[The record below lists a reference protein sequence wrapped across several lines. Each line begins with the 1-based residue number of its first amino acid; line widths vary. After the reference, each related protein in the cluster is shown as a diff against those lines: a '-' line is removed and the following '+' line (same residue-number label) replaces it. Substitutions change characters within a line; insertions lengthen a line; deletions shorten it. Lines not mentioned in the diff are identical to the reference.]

1 MRVFVVGASGVIGS
15 RLVPQLIELG
25 HEVIG
30 SARSPEKAG
39 RLRRLEAES
48 LVLDALDARAV
59 REAVAAARPD
69 AIDYQ
74 ATALTGIGGNDLS
87 ITIAP
92 SLRRTGSA
100 AKAPTTCSRPHA
112 KRASASSSPRAT

>member
-1 MRVFVVGASGVIGS
+1 M
-15 RLVPQLIELG
+15 
-25 HEVIG
+25 IG

-87 ITIAP
+87 ITIA
-92 SLRRTGSA
+92 
-100 AKAPTTCSRPHA
+100 APTTCSRPHA